1 MCSRRALA
9 LLTLAVA
16 TTACKGGKPSPQESP
31 RPGRV
36 ILISVDTLRADRL
49 NAYGYK
55 ARRVSPAM
63 DRLAQEGI
71 LFEDHVS
78 AAPWTTPSHMSLFTG
93 LSPTA
98 HGITRPFKV
107 MLQELLEDQGFERLS
122 GERPT
127 LAEVLSKAGLRT
139 AAFTGGVTLD
149 GRMGFDRGFEKYHT
163 FMGKL
168 NERRVSRL
176 LTWIRRNRD
185 APFFVFWHTFEV
197 HAPYL
202 HGDFLGDVLPPA
214 EARSL
219 HDALGSIAGRRSD
232 AIELRPA
239 KDLMHE
245 RRVYTRDVTSALYD
259 GGILSMD
266 RWLTRL
272 FDELKALRLYD
283 ETLIVLTSDHGE
295 QLGEKAGAAGNGSRD
310 GDFYGIHGNT
320 LYDELLRVPLII
332 KLPGVQHSGKR
343 VSSISRTIDIMP
355 TMLDVLGL
363 PTPPQLQGESLRPS
377 WERPGRKTGEAISES
392 LSTRNEGKSV
402 REGPYKYIVSMTTAE
417 VNAHGRATIP
427 ARPSLVEL
435 YDLATDPGEKTNL
448 IKKPGMAKVV
458 TRLDALLRR
467 RVAERVGR
475 SSSVPIDPE
484 ALEQLRA
491 LGYVN

>member
-9 LLTLAVA
+9 LLALAVA
-16 TTACKGGKPSPQESP
+16 TTACKGGKPETPLP
-31 RPGRV
+31 RRV

-63 DRLAQEGI
+63 DRLAQDGI

-98 HGITRPFKV
+98 HGITRSFKV
-107 MLQELLEDQGFERLS
+107 MLQELLDAQGFERLS
-122 GERPT
+122 DERPT
-127 LAEVLSKAGLRT
+127 LAEGLSKAGLRT

-149 GRMGFDRGFEKYHT
+149 ERMGFGRGFEKYHT

-168 NERRVSRL
+168 NERKVSRL
-176 LTWIRRNRD
+176 LRWIRRNRD

-219 HDALGSIAGRRSD
+219 QEGLDAVAARRRD

-239 KDLMHE
+239 KDLLRE
-245 RRVYTRDVTSALYD
+245 RKAYTRGVTSALYD

-295 QLGEKAGAAGNGSRD
+295 QLGENAGNGGNRSRD

-332 KLPGVQHSGKR
+332 KLPGGQHAGRR

-355 TMLDVLGL
+355 TVLDVLGL

-377 WERPGRKTGEAISES
+377 WERPGGKTREAISES
-392 LSTRNEGKSV
+392 LSTRDEGKSV
-402 REGPYKYIVSMTTAE
+402 RDGPYKYIVSMTTAQ
-417 VNAHGRATIP
+417 VDAHGRSTIP

-448 IKKPGMAKVV
+448 IKKPGMAQVA
-458 TRLDALLRR
+458 TRLDALLRL

-475 SSSVPIDPE
+475 SSSVPMDPE
-484 ALEQLRA
+484 ALEKLRA